1 MVFLNVREFVPN
13 DCVHFLACEMAKQV
27 VGKQNAAAG
36 ARVRIG
42 HAALVGRQKINL
54 LKLDAQLR
62 RQKKS
67 TIAEFAGG
75 ERIRRKLQEFTQAAA
90 KENETS
96 ERQNAGNHAQKQT
109 AVGKDCG
116 DS

>member
-1 MVFLNVREFVPN
+1 MIFLNVREFVSN
-13 DCVHFLACEMAKQV
+13 DCIHFLACEMAKQV

-36 ARVRIG
+36 ARVSIG
-42 HAALVGRQKINL
+42 HAALARRQKINL

-67 TIAEFAGG
+67 TIAEFAGA

-90 KENETS
+90 KENETGNRQRAGKH
-96 ERQNAGNHAQKQT
+96 ERKQT
-109 AVGKDCG
+109 AVGKDSG
-116 DS
+116 DF

>member
-1 MVFLNVREFVPN
+1 MIFLNVREFVSN

-36 ARVRIG
+36 AGVRIG
-42 HAALVGRQKINL
+42 HAALAGRQKINL

-62 RQKKS
+62 RQEKR
-67 TIAEFAGG
+67 TIAEFTTG
-75 ERIRRKLQEFTQAAA
+75 ERVWRKLQEFTQATG
-90 KENETS
+90 KENETG
-96 ERQNAGNHAQKQT
+96 ERQNAGDHEREQT
-109 AVGKDCG
+109 AVGKDSS